1 MLQDWTE
8 LTAMLSID
16 SVATVLPT
24 LLSQLGRIAM
34 ALILWVGGRKVI
46 RFVTGL
52 LRRGLEQRKTDATL
66 VRYIC
71 SAFVGLATVALVIVI
86 LGQFGVETTSFAA
99 LLGGIG
105 LAIGAAWGGL
115 LGHLAAGL
123 FLLGLRPFKVGDL
136 ITAAGVTGVVREIGL
151 FGTEI
156 DTNENIQTIIG
167 NNRIFSETIQ
177 NYSANDAR
185 CVPLSLR
192 IDLQADPDAVI
203 AALLAAVKH
212 VDGVRATPEPSAIV
226 GEVTLTRMR
235 IDLMVWTTNLD
246 LLKVKHGCH
255 LAMRDIALS
264 LPRGSAIPRSQI
276 LEPERALARA
286 VLDHAADKQQ
296 DKHVEPADHREPDQ
310 HACRELRHLG
320 RVALG

>member
-1 MLQDWTE
+1 MQQDWE
-8 LTAMLSID
+8 GLTAMLTSDGVMAI
-16 SVATVLPT
+16 LPSA
-24 LLSQLGRIAM
+24 LEQLGRIAL
-34 ALILWVGGRKVI
+34 AIILWVGGRKVI
-46 RFVTGL
+46 GFVTGL
-52 LRRGLEQRKTDATL
+52 LRQGLEQRKTDATL

-71 SAFVGLATVALVIVI
+71 SAFVGLTTVALVIVI

-156 DTNENIQTIIG
+156 DTGENIQTIIG

-192 IDLQADPDAVI
+192 IDLKTDPDAAI
-203 AALLAAVKH
+203 AALLTAVKC
-212 VDGVRATPEPSAIV
+212 VDGVRATPEPAAII
-226 GEVTLTRMR
+226 GEVTLSRMR
-235 IDLMVWTTNLD
+235 IDLTVWTTNAALP
-246 LLKVKHGCH
+246 KVKHGCH
-255 LAMRDIALS
+255 LAMRDIVLAS
-264 LPRGSAIPRSQI
+264 PRGVPVARVPQDARPLVVPTIARESATRDTQP
-276 LEPERALARA
+276 ALDLGQPMRP
-286 VLDHAADKQQ
+286 V
-296 DKHVEPADHREPDQ
+296 PA
-310 HACRELRHLG
+310 
-320 RVALG
+320 